1 MVRKFRELTIYII
14 AMMLYFV
21 WPYLTQFIINRV
33 LVSDT
38 NTIYLTFASNMVV
51 SLIIIGIY
59 KDELEGD
66 LFKFNAHFFKNIF
79 YVLKWSLLSLVMFLI
94 INQIIYMLIPNI
106 NQENTNIILNMFK
119 DNKILL
125 FINTFI
131 FYSIV
136 EELVFKF
143 PFKKMLSNKWLF
155 IIITGFLNAFYT
167 VYFTSTSKLSLVFTI
182 PYTILLSCFSYVY
195 YKKNNIIFPI
205 MTRIIYNLITIL
217 VLLS

>member
-21 WPYLTQFIINRV
+21 WPYLTQFIINQV

-38 NTIYLTFASNMVV
+38 NTIYLTFASNMII

-79 YVLKWSLLSLVMFLI
+79 YVIKWSLISLAMFLVV
-94 INQIIYMLIPNI
+94 NQIIYMLIPNI

-131 FYSIV
+131 FYSVV

-143 PFKKMLSNKWLF
+143 PFKKILSNKWLF

-167 VYFTSTSKLSLVFTI
+167 VYFTSTIKLSLVFII

-195 YKKNNIIFPI
+195 YKKDNIIFPI

>member
-1 MVRKFRELTIYII
+1 MVRKFRELMIYII
-14 AMMLYFV
+14 AMLLYFI
-21 WPYLTQFIINRV
+21 WPYLTQFIINQV
-33 LVSDT
+33 LVSNI
-38 NTIYLTFASNMVV
+38 NTIYLTFASNMII

-59 KDELEGD
+59 KDELKGE
-66 LFKFNAHFFKNIF
+66 LLKFNEHFSKNIL
-79 YVLKWSLLSLVMFLI
+79 YVIKWSLISLAMFLVV
-94 INQIIYMLIPNI
+94 NQIIYMLIPNI

-131 FYSIV
+131 FYSVV

-143 PFKKMLSNKWLF
+143 PFKKILSNKWLF
-155 IIITGFLNAFYT
+155 IIITGFLNYT
-167 VYFTSTSKLSLVFTI
+167 VYFTSTSKLSLVFII

-195 YKKNNIIFPI
+195 YKKDNIIFPI

>member
-21 WPYLTQFIINRV
+21 WPYLTQFIINQV

-38 NTIYLTFASNMVV
+38 NTIYLTFASNMII

-79 YVLKWSLLSLVMFLI
+79 YVIKWSLISLAMFLVV
-94 INQIIYMLIPNI
+94 NQIIYMLIPNI

-131 FYSIV
+131 
-136 EELVFKF
+136 L
-143 PFKKMLSNKWLF
+143 
-155 IIITGFLNAFYT
+155 
-167 VYFTSTSKLSLVFTI
+167 
-182 PYTILLSCFSYVY
+182 
-195 YKKNNIIFPI
+195 
-205 MTRIIYNLITIL
+205 
-217 VLLS
+217 